1 MRNSTKQKARN
12 RLQCATSKTN
22 GNRNHLYVLE
32 NRVDGTFK
40 VGCAAD
46 PAYRARVVSNGQSY
60 IPRLI
65 LDLDGFGKYESE
77 IHKLLKPW
85 NYNPERRRKTELYK
99 LSKFEMLQKMID
111 FCSRYES

>member
-22 GNRNHLYVLE
+22 EPRSHLYVLE

-85 NYNPERRRKTELYK
+85 NYNPEGRRKTEWYQMPKEEL
-99 LSKFEMLQKMID
+99 LQKVLD
-111 FCSRYES
+111 YCSQYEH